1 MVAHLPSPARR
12 PPRRAELTVNY
23 RTPSE
28 VMDVAARVLAVA
40 APDLTPSRSV
50 RQAGTDPVFTAVDPR
65 PAPAPSTPPSVE
77 AARAERRPSPTG
89 RWRSS
94 PSPSMVERV
103 DGALVRRAV
112 VGRKGPELLDAP
124 LAVLPVQQAKG
135 LEFDSV
141 VVVEPAAIVAEHPH
155 GGRALYLAL
164 TRTTRRLRVVSSQ
177 PLPAG
182 LAPAARPCRDRA
194 PRRCHDGPRA
204 RAGRSPTGWTANLPP
219 ASSPGHVTWGIEPVG
234 PLRGDVR
241 ISGSKNAVTKLMVAA
256 LLADT
261 PSVVTN
267 APRLGDVDITAGML
281 RSLGAGV
288 EIDGDR
294 VTVDPTPTTG
304 SRIPVSYTGLNRV
317 PILMVGPLLHRIGE
331 AFVPLVGGDRIGSR
345 PVDYHVQ
352 ALRQFGAEVEL
363 TDEGLEAKALRL
375 HGAHFALPFPSVGAT
390 ETVLMTAAVAE
401 GRTILENAAVEPEV
415 VELALLLQRMGARI
429 ELQPDR
435 RFVIEGVSH
444 LAGRHPTAGRRPHR
458 GLLLPGGGPGHRRQ
472 GPHLGLR
479 ARTGW

>member
-1 MVAHLPSPARR
+1 MMASVPDPSQ
-12 PPRRAELTVNY
+12 PR
-23 RTPSE
+23 
-28 VMDVAARVLAVA
+28 
-40 APDLTPSRSV
+40 SR
-50 RQAGTDPVFTAVDPR
+50 G
-65 PAPAPSTPPSVE
+65 PAPE
-77 AARAERRPSPTG
+77 AH
-89 RWRSS
+89 
-94 PSPSMVERV
+94 
-103 DGALVRRAV
+103 
-112 VGRKGPELLDAP
+112 
-124 LAVLPVQQAKG
+124 Q
-135 LEFDSV
+135 
-141 VVVEPAAIVAEHPH
+141 
-155 GGRALYLAL
+155 
-164 TRTTRRLRVVSSQ
+164 
-177 PLPAG
+177 
-182 LAPAARPCRDRA
+182 
-194 PRRCHDGPRA
+194 
-204 RAGRSPTGWTANLPP
+204 PP

-288 EIDGDR
+288 EIEGDK

-331 AFVPLVGGDRIGSR
+331 AFVPLVGGDRIGAR
-345 PVDYHVQ
+345 PVDFHVQ

-444 LAGRHPTAGRRPHR
+444 LEGATQRLGGDRIEAFSYLVAGLATGGRVGIWGCGQDRLVTAISTLQRMGARFEIDDDHIAAEADQLRPAAVQTSPHPGFMTDWQPPLVVLCTRATGMSVIHETVFEDRLGYVDALRSMDAEVELFEQCLVGEACRFRESGSYHSALVR
-458 GLLLPGGGPGHRRQ
+458 GGGSLRGAEVEMPDIRGAFAYVIAAAAAE
-472 GPHLGLR
+472 GPSVLHGVRHLERGYDQALTKFSDLGLR
-479 ARTGW
+479 ISPT